1 MASSAVARSR
11 DDLKR
16 LDEAEATPCLW
27 KVMFI
32 SGMGFFTDAY
42 DLFIIGVAVSILKIQ
57 WHLSSFD
64 TALLNST
71 TLIAS
76 ALGAIV
82 FGRVADMLGRKKI
95 YVFEV
100 LILAAGAIASAIS
113 PSLAWLVIFRFIL
126 GLGIGGDYPV
136 SATIMSEYAGKKI
149 RGKMVALVF
158 GMQGAGLVVGPLL
171 ASALLATG
179 MDHNL
184 VWRLLLGFGAIPG
197 LSVFYMRRR
206 LRETPRWAA
215 LHGDK
220 GEASK
225 AAGDVTGG
233 KAGTGTAPEGTGANT
248 SDAAS
253 QGRQGDAA
261 PEETVLSGYGDLFG
275 DRRLLKWLIGACG
288 AWFLLDFAYYG
299 NTISSPILIK
309 IINPKN
315 TLLENTLI
323 SLAIFAVFA
332 LPGYL
337 VAALTIDRVG
347 RKAIQCMGF
356 AAMAILFGALGL
368 ILGATKEALPFVLLF
383 GLSYFFTEFGPNTT
397 TFVYPSE
404 IFPVQIRTT
413 AHGIAAAVGKI
424 GAFAGAFAFPF
435 MLDNIKLTGTMVVV
449 AITSI
454 GGLLVT
460 LALLPEPKGRSL
472 EEIAGEADPAQ
483 PGQGAASARMRA
495 S

>member
-1 MASSAVARSR
+1 MREVLRTMASSAVAGSQN
-11 DDLKR
+11 DLKR
-16 LDEAEATPCLW
+16 LDEAEATPFLW
-27 KVMFI
+27 KVLFI

-82 FGRVADMLGRKKI
+82 FGRVADLLGRKKI
-95 YVFEV
+95 YGFEV
-100 LILAAGAIASAIS
+100 LILAAGAIASALS
-113 PSLAWLVIFRFIL
+113 PSLAWLVVFRFIL

-149 RGKMVALVF
+149 RGRMVALVF

-171 ASALLATG
+171 AAALLATG

-215 LHGDK
+215 LHGDR
-220 GEASK
+220 GEAGR
-225 AAGDVTGG
+225 AAGDVTG
-233 KAGTGTAPEGTGANT
+233 AGAAAENRNGAVPTAGNAADTGPQETA
-248 SDAAS
+248 
-253 QGRQGDAA
+253 
-261 PEETVLSGYGDLFG
+261 LSGYRDLLAN
-275 DRRLLKWLIGACG
+275 RQLLRWLVGACG

-299 NTISSPILIK
+299 NTISSPVLIK
-309 IINPKN
+309 IIKPHN

-337 VAALTIDRVG
+337 VAALTIDRIG
-347 RKAIQCMGF
+347 RKTIQCLGF

-368 ILGATKEALPFVLLF
+368 IPSATKEAVPFVALF

-404 IFPVQIRTT
+404 IFPVRVRTT

-435 MLDNIKLTGTMVVV
+435 MLDSIKLNGAMIVV
-449 AITSI
+449 AVTSI
-454 GGLLVT
+454 AGLVVT

-472 EEIAGEADPAQ
+472 EEITGEAEPSQQGQPA
-483 PGQGAASARMRA
+483 PTARMRA
-495 S
+495 G